1 MQLKTKY
8 KTELLE
14 RTAKELGMRTELRL
28 TMELLWKNTPPP
40 NRIRPSWKRGK
51 GTKILEENSFNI
63 NKYMLI
69 ILLKSMDKIAKK
81 ISNQAKDILL
91 SILTSLI

>member
-1 MQLKTKY
+1 
-8 KTELLE
+8 
-14 RTAKELGMRTELRL
+14 
-28 TMELLWKNTPPP
+28 MEKG
-40 NRIRPSWKRGK
+40 GK

-81 ISNQAKDILL
+81 IGKK
-91 SILTSLI
+91 SILDGLFGK

>member
-1 MQLKTKY
+1 
-8 KTELLE
+8 
-14 RTAKELGMRTELRL
+14 
-28 TMELLWKNTPPP
+28 MEKG
-40 NRIRPSWKRGK
+40 GK

-81 ISNQAKDILL
+81 ISNRLQFCCQIPQRMDDTLKPFEIVKGTLFRLSYSRFFGSTAKIF
-91 SILTSLI
+91 TK

>member
-1 MQLKTKY
+1 
-8 KTELLE
+8 
-14 RTAKELGMRTELRL
+14 
-28 TMELLWKNTPPP
+28 MELLWKNTPLQTD
-40 NRIRPSWKRGK
+40 KAFMEKGGK

-81 ISNQAKDILL
+81 ISNRLQFCCQY
-91 SILTSLI
+91 